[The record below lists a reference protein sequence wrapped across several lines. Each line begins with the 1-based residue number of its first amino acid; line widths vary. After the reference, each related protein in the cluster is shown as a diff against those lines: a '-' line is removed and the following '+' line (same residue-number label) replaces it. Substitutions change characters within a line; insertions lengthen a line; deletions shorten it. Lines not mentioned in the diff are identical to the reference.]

1 MNHYVFHDAFDD
13 DVDGDVEG
21 DLPERDG
28 TTAGYATRVEIAG
41 GLGRVGVQGD
51 DLAIDLDEQAI
62 RTTPADRIGDHLTR
76 AVNTAFDADTP
87 HRR

>member
-13 DVDGDVEG
+13 DLEG
-21 DLPERDG
+21 DLPEREG

-62 RTTPADRIGDHLTR
+62 RTTPADRIGDHLTH